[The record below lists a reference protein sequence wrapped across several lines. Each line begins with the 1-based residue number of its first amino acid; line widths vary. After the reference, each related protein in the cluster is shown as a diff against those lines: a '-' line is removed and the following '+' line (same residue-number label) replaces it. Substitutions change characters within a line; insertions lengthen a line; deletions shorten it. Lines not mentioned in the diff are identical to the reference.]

1 MNAAIKALHLRK
13 AYQQNRVIED
23 LSLEVAE
30 GERRAIL
37 APSGCGKTTLLRL
50 LAGLEKPDS
59 GEIFIKSPVAY
70 VFQEPRLLPAFTVLE
85 NVSAVLTGREKKKMA
100 AEWLLKVGLQ
110 KEDFDKLPSEIS
122 GGMAQRVAL
131 ARALSTQREIF
142 FFDEPFKGLDEESK
156 NALMHLLHQVLSEKT
171 VLFVTH
177 DEGEAQALGAH
188 PLRFSKG
195 IVLFSNGEEQS
206 AKAAKIE

>member
-50 LAGLEKPDS
+50 LAGLEKPTK
-59 GEIFIKSPVAY
+59 GEIIIAGEHMETKSENQLVK
-70 VFQEPRLLPAFTVLE
+70 EPRLLPAFTVLE

-177 DEGEAQALGAH
+177 DEGEAQALGA
-188 PLRFSKG
+188 
-195 IVLFSNGEEQS
+195 LF
-206 AKAAKIE
+206 